1 MYRTPRQ
8 QSGRHGLKIRL
19 LGGFR
24 IEVSAQVVADSDWRL
39 QKARALVK
47 LLALAPR
54 HRLTRDEAME
64 RLWPEL
70 EPAAALN
77 NLYYALHVARAA
89 LEGGV
94 PVKSGGSSALQLAG
108 GVITFSPSGSVCIDI
123 ETFQTAATAAWQ
135 SKDPIAYSKA
145 LNLYAGELL
154 PEDRYEDWAA
164 RPREMLRDIQLRLL
178 MDLAQIRQERGE
190 YPEAIA
196 SLTQLMT
203 EEPTHEEACASLMFL
218 HAAAGQRWNAGYG
231 AGSRGAAHDRGA
243 RRGSR
248 RWTSGTER
256 SYSAGGAETAAPSGL
271 KSNMSNRTQRPCLRQ
286 LPTQWRGSTLC
297 STPKASM
304 AGER

>member
-218 HAAAGQRWNAGYG
+218 HAAAGQRWNALRAFAQLRTALREELDVEPSAATQHLHADILAG
-231 AGSRGAAHDRGA
+231 ALAATTAGAHAASNLTTPGI
-243 RRGSR
+243 
-248 RWTSGTER
+248 TSIGRKRELGHGH
-256 SYSAGGAETAAPSGL
+256 SSAPRVAWS
-271 KSNMSNRTQRPCLRQ
+271 S
-286 LPTQWRGSTLC
+286 
-297 STPKASM
+297 
-304 AGER
+304 